1 MPTNPDLAALSAA
14 ATEPFRREWRY
25 IVVKRKHI
33 TAEQEIALMEIINSF
48 NLPELE
54 CAVVESDW
62 PEYEPVWRM
71 IENRVNAYRA
81 GRLVLIDREG
91 LRDRVSEQLRAA
103 YNEGATN
110 VHDAWIADLGQR
122 EADFGEA
129 AHDYAGDTADAAVAA
144 ILGDVKP

>member
-1 MPTNPDLAALSAA
+1 MTNDLAALSEA

-71 IENRVNAYRA
+71 IENRVNTYRA
-81 GRLVLIDREG
+81 GRLVLIDRERMRERVARAICHADPAVRMG
-91 LRDRVSEQLRAA
+91 DAKGVVEQRVSVE
-103 YNEGATN
+103 
-110 VHDAWIADLGQR
+110 WP
-122 EADFGEA
+122 
-129 AHDYAGDTADAAVAA
+129 DYASAADAAIAA
-144 ILGDVKP
+144 ILGDAA